1 MLEIL
6 AKKLIQQGKLLAI
19 AESCTGG
26 GLSQVLTSLPGSSQW
41 FERGF
46 VTYSN
51 AAKQQMLGVSAESL
65 AEHGAVSE
73 VVALEM
79 AQGALKNSAADIA
92 MSITGVA
99 GPDGGCDDKPVG
111 TVCFALVGD
120 VSGPIVRTEYFKG
133 TRLEVREAAVEF
145 ALSILDL
152 RIRNK
157 I

>member
-6 AKKLIQQGKLLAI
+6 AKKLIQQGKLLVT

-41 FERGF
+41 FDRGF

-51 AAKQQMLGVSAESL
+51 AAKQEMLGVSAESL

-79 AQGALKNSAADIA
+79 AKGALKNSVADIA
-92 MSITGVA
+92 ISITGVA
-99 GPDGGCDDKPVG
+99 GPDGGSDDKPVG
-111 TVCFALVGD
+111 MVCFAV
-120 VSGPIVRTEYFKG
+120 VSDASEPIVRTEYFKG
-133 TRLEVREAAVEF
+133 TRLEVREAAVNFVLEYLVG
-145 ALSILDL
+145 AD
-152 RIRNK
+152 
-157 I
+157 